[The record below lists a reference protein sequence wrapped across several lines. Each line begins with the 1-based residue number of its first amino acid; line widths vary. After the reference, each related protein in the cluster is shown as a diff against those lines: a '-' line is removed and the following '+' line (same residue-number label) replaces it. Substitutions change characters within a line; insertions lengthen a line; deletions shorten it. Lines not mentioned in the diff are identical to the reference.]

1 MKLRK
6 MATRLSALL
15 LTLCCAVMLGSC
27 KVTETAT
34 TTTSIPGKNT
44 IQPAVLTQEESDLLE
59 LLDVQQPMLFDFSV
73 EGAFSYRVEIFTL
86 QDGAWQPSGG
96 STSPIDEPDLRGRIA
111 LTFGEDGQFA
121 GVAFQDEDGVSRISQ
136 DPETSAFLSHASTS
150 VADPIEIVL
159 DEPIALWAYYGE
171 QEAAAST
178 TAYFPDHALQN
189 PQEIQSDFVQLIT
202 ITFSAAG

>member
-6 MATRLSALL
+6 IANRLSALL
-15 LTLCCAVMLGSC
+15 LTLCCAMTLGSC
-27 KVTETAT
+27 KVPETAT
-34 TTTSIPGKNT
+34 TTTAVPSKNT
-44 IQPAVLTQEESDLLE
+44 IQPAVLIQEESNLLE

-73 EGAFSYRVEIFTL
+73 EGASIYWVEIFT
-86 QDGAWQPSGG
+86 GG

-111 LTFGEDGQFA
+111 LTFGEDGRFA
-121 GVAFQDEDGVSRISQ
+121 GIAFQDEDGVSRISQ
-136 DPETSAFLSHASTS
+136 DPETSAFVSHASTS
-150 VADPIEIVL
+150 AADPIEIVL

-189 PQEIQSDFVQLIT
+189 PQEIQSDFAQLIT
-202 ITFSAAG
+202 ITFAAAG

>member
-6 MATRLSALL
+6 IANRLSALL
-15 LTLCCAVMLGSC
+15 LTLCCAMTLGSC
-27 KVTETAT
+27 KVPETAT
-34 TTTSIPGKNT
+34 TTTAVPSKNT
-44 IQPAVLTQEESDLLE
+44 IQPAVLIQEESNLLE

-73 EGAFSYRVEIFTL
+73 EGASIYWVEIFTL

-111 LTFGEDGQFA
+111 LTFGEDGRFA
-121 GVAFQDEDGVSRISQ
+121 GIAFQDFV
-136 DPETSAFLSHASTS
+136 SHASTS
-150 VADPIEIVL
+150 AADPIEIVL

-189 PQEIQSDFVQLIT
+189 PQEIQSDFAQLIT
-202 ITFSAAG
+202 ITFAAAG

>member
-6 MATRLSALL
+6 LSALL
-15 LTLCCAVMLGSC
+15 LTLCCAMTLGSC
-27 KVTETAT
+27 KVPETAT
-34 TTTSIPGKNT
+34 TTTAVPSKNT
-44 IQPAVLTQEESDLLE
+44 IQPAVLTQEESNLLE

-73 EGAFSYRVEIFTL
+73 EGASIYRVEIFTL

-96 STSPIDEPDLRGRIA
+96 SSSPIDKPGLRGRIA

-136 DPETSAFLSHASTS
+136 DLDGSTFLSHASTS
-150 VADPIEIVL
+150 AADPIEIVL

-189 PQEIQSDFVQLIT
+189 PQEIQSDFAQLIT
-202 ITFSAAG
+202 ITFAAAG

>member
-6 MATRLSALL
+6 IANRLSALL
-15 LTLCCAVMLGSC
+15 LTLCCAVTLGSC
-27 KVTETAT
+27 KVPETAT

-73 EGAFSYRVEIFTL
+73 EGASGYRVEVFTL
-86 QDGAWQPSGG
+86 ENGAWQPSGG
-96 STSPIDEPDLRGRIA
+96 SSSPIDEPSLRGRIA
-111 LTFGEDGQFA
+111 LTFGEDGRFA
-121 GVAFQDEDGVSRISQ
+121 GIAFQDENGVSRVSQ
-136 DPETSAFLSHASTS
+136 DPDGSAFVSHASTA

-171 QEAAAST
+171 LATAAST
-178 TAYFPDHALQN
+178 TAYFPDYALQN
-189 PQEIQSDFVQLIT
+189 PQEIESDFAQLIT

>member
-6 MATRLSALL
+6 LSALL
-15 LTLCCAVMLGSC
+15 HTLCCAVMLGSC
-27 KVTETAT
+27 KVTETAI

-44 IQPAVLTQEESDLLE
+44 IQPAVLTQEESELLE

-73 EGAFSYRVEIFTL
+73 EGASIYRVEIFTL

-121 GVAFQDEDGVSRISQ
+121 GIAFQDEDGVSRITQ
-136 DPETSAFLSHASTS
+136 DPETSAFLSHASTC
-150 VADPIEIVL
+150 VADSIEFVL
-159 DEPIALWAYYGE
+159 EGPVGVWAYYGE

-189 PQEIQSDFVQLIT
+189 PQEIQSDFAQLIT
-202 ITFSAAG
+202 ITFSVG